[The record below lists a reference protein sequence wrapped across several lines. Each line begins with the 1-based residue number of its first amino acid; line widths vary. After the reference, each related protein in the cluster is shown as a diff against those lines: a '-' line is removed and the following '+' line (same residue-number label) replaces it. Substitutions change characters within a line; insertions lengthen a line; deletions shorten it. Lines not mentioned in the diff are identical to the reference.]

1 MREVRIHDC
10 AAFAAGKPLRS
21 RGRASGNDQYI
32 KFSPFRQHFLNQ
44 QI

>member
-1 MREVRIHDC
+1 MRETLIHDC
-10 AAFAAGKPLRS
+10 AAFGAGKPLRS

-32 KFSPFRQHFLNQ
+32 KCSLFRQHFLNQ